1 MTANDFTGPTVFEC
15 YEEVAPHIPNIAA
28 ASDANRDS
36 LGFLPRSVF
45 EDFARRGGLFVLLTS
60 DASSRHFAGHLLF
73 QRQFPRASILQLYIA
88 PECRG
93 RGYARILCDRLA
105 EALTS
110 EGFLSIYAGVAE
122 DLVEANSR
130 WEALGFLV
138 QRVRPGGATT
148 GRTIVVRVRELP
160 SPQLFPPRDL
170 DPANPLGLKSPS
182 TEIPLFLIDLN
193 VLFDLGPRRQRNYE
207 AIALFKA
214 ERLNFC
220 RLAISDEL
228 LAELRSHS
236 SGRTDPILDLAS
248 TFTTFPV
255 STEGDDDTVLKQLS
269 AIVFGH
275 KSKLSK
281 NDNADLR
288 HLRTAIT
295 NNLAGL
301 ITNDQKVLDAAGE
314 IEKTFGIR
322 VLSSDTFLRTE
333 TTGQLSTAFEADQG
347 DLFLGEPLDSDTQD
361 LRTLLTRNGVGPAE
375 FTMGW
380 MQLRSDREV
389 ATASVVRRGSQI
401 LGYMIWPALRQNRT
415 TVVRAVLDEGAPDSR
430 VVAHALLTQ
439 CLDILA
445 GPGRLS
451 SIHLKAPRRQTTLRE
466 IALGLGF
473 CGDRDSPDL
482 IKLSLGSVVFGKS
495 WNDCRS
501 SLATFASLK
510 LDSEWPTF
518 RQIDQQ
524 LAFIAPN
531 GDRRHQPLEKL
542 ETFLSPALFCL
553 PGRSSVITPI
563 EYKYAQRL
571 LGHSRQSRLLPESS
585 SNLFTERHFISGRNP
600 YGYLT
605 RGTLVFFYESHP
617 PRGKGELI
625 ALARVRRSY
634 LKSAQSLETSDFA
647 RSVLTSETVAEIGS
661 SEMKTVTVFD
671 NLFPLPRPIPL
682 DRLQSLGCGR
692 PTDLITTRPI
702 NDTQLQ
708 TILAEAFQRAS

>member
-1 MTANDFTGPTVFEC
+1 MTENDLEAPIVVES
-15 YEEVAPHIPNIAA
+15 YEEIASNIQNIAA

-36 LGFLPRSVF
+36 LGFFPRSVF

-60 DASSRHFAGHLLF
+60 GASVPCFAGYLLF

-88 PECRG
+88 PEYRG
-93 RGYARILCDRLA
+93 RGYARVLCDRLA
-105 EALTS
+105 EVLTS

-122 DLVEANSR
+122 DLTEANSR
-130 WEALGFLV
+130 YEALGFLV

-193 VLFDLGPRRQRNYE
+193 VLFDLGPRRQRNDE

-228 LAELRSHS
+228 LAELRRHS
-236 SGRTDPILDLAS
+236 SGKTDAILDLAS

-255 STEGDDDTVLKQLS
+255 SAEGDDDTVLQQLS
-269 AIVFGH
+269 TVVFRQKGT
-275 KSKLSK
+275 LSK
-281 NDNADLR
+281 NDCADLR

-301 ITNDQKVLDAAGE
+301 ITNDQKVLEAAGE
-314 IEKTFGIR
+314 VEKAFGIQ

-333 TTGQLSTAFEADQG
+333 TAGELITAFEADQG
-347 DLFLGEPLDSDTQD
+347 SLFLGEPSDSDAQN
-361 LRTLLTRNGVGPAE
+361 LRVLLTKNGVAPAE

-380 MQLRSDREV
+380 MHSRSDREV
-389 ATASVVRRGSQI
+389 ATASVVRRRSQI
-401 LGYMIWPALRQNRT
+401 LGYMIWPALPQNRA
-415 TVVRAVLDEGAPDSR
+415 TVVRAVLDEGVPDSR
-430 VVAHALLTQ
+430 VVARALLMQ

-451 SIHLKAPRRQTTLRE
+451 SIHLKIPSRQTTLRE

-473 CGDRDSPDL
+473 CADRGSPDL
-482 IKLSLGSVVFGKS
+482 VKLSLGSVVFARNWS
-495 WNDCRS
+495 DCRS
-501 SLATFASLK
+501 SLAEFGELK

-524 LAFIAPN
+524 IAFIAPN
-531 GDRRHQPLEKL
+531 GDRQHQSLEKL
-542 ETFLSPALFCL
+542 ETYLSPALFCL
-553 PGRSSVITPI
+553 PCRPTVITPI
-563 EYKYAQRL
+563 RYRYAQRL
-571 LGHSRQSRLLPESS
+571 LGHSRQSTLLAESS
-585 SNLFTERHFISGRNP
+585 SNLFSERHFISGRNP
-600 YGYLT
+600 YRYLA
-605 RGTLVFFYESHP
+605 RGTLVLFYESHP
-617 PRGKGELI
+617 PRGKGEVI
-625 ALARVRRSY
+625 AIARVRRSY

-671 NLFPLPRPIPL
+671 NLFPLPHPIPL

-708 TILAEAFQRAS
+708 TILVEAFRRVT

>member
-1 MTANDFTGPTVFEC
+1 MTGNNLDTPTVVER
-15 YEEVAPHIPNIAA
+15 YEEVSPHLANIAA

-36 LGFLPRSVF
+36 LGFFPRSVF
-45 EDFARRGGLFVLLTS
+45 EDFARRGGLFALLTS
-60 DASSRHFAGHLLF
+60 SASGRTCAGHLLF

-93 RGYARILCDRLA
+93 RGYSRILSDRLA
-105 EALTS
+105 EVLTS

-122 DLVEANSR
+122 DLAEANTR
-130 WEALGFLV
+130 WEALGFPV

-170 DPANPLGLKSPS
+170 NPANPLGLKSPS

-193 VLFDLGPRRQRNYE
+193 VLFDLGPRRQRNDE

-228 LAELRSHS
+228 LTELRVHS

-248 TFTTFPV
+248 TFNTFPV
-255 STEGDDDTVLKQLS
+255 NTEDDDDPVLQQLS
-269 AIVFGH
+269 VIVFRY
-275 KSKLSK
+275 KSTLSR
-281 NDNADLR
+281 NDKSDLR

-314 IEKTFGIR
+314 LEKAFGIQI
-322 VLSSDTFLRTE
+322 LSSDTFLRTE
-333 TTGQLSTAFEADQG
+333 TTGQLSTAFEAAQG
-347 DLFLGEPLDSDTQD
+347 DLFLGEPSDSDARD
-361 LRTLLTRNGVGPAE
+361 LRALLTKNGIGPAE
-375 FTMGW
+375 LTMGW
-380 MQLRSDREV
+380 MQSRSDREV
-389 ATASVVRRGSQI
+389 ATASIVRRGSQI
-401 LGYMIWPALRQNRT
+401 LGYMIWPALRQNGT
-415 TVVRAVLDEGAPDSR
+415 AVVRAVLDEAAPDGR
-430 VVAHALLTQ
+430 EVARALLTQ

-451 SIHLKAPRRQTTLRE
+451 QIHLKLPRKQTTLRE

-473 CGDRDSPDL
+473 CADRDSPDL
-482 IKLSLGSVVFGKS
+482 VKLSLGSVVFAKN

-501 SLATFASLK
+501 SLAAFANLK

-524 LAFIAPN
+524 LAFITPTA
-531 GDRRHQPLEKL
+531 DRRHQPLEKL
-542 ETFLSPALFCL
+542 ETLLSPALFCL
-553 PGRSSVITPI
+553 PCRPAVITPI
-563 EYKYAQRL
+563 EYRYAQRL
-571 LGHSRQSRLLPESS
+571 LGHSIQSTLLPESS
-585 SNLFTERHFISGRNP
+585 SNLFNERHFISSRNP
-600 YGYLT
+600 YRYLT

-617 PRGKGELI
+617 PRGKGEVNAI
-625 ALARVRRSY
+625 ARVRRSY
-634 LKSAQSLETSDFA
+634 LKSAQSLEQSDFA
-647 RSVLTSETVAEIGS
+647 RSVLTSETISEIGR

-671 NLFPLPRPIPL
+671 NLFRLPHPIPL
-682 DRLQSLGCGR
+682 DRLQSLRCGR

-708 TILAEAFQRAS
+708 AILEEAFRRGS

>member
-1 MTANDFTGPTVFEC
+1 LTANDLKHPAVVESC
-15 YEEVAPHIPNIAA
+15 EEVTPHIPNIAA

-36 LGFLPRSVF
+36 LGFFPRSVF

-60 DASSRHFAGHLLF
+60 DASARNFAGYLLF
-73 QRQFPRASILQLYIA
+73 QRQFPRASVLQLYVA
-88 PECRG
+88 PEYRG
-93 RGYARILCDRLA
+93 CGYARILCERLVRS
-105 EALTS
+105 LTS
-110 EGFLSIYAGVAE
+110 EGFLSIYARVAE
-122 DLVEANSR
+122 DLAEANSR
-130 WEALGFLV
+130 WESLGFLV
-138 QRVRPGGATT
+138 QRVEPGGATT
-148 GRTIVVRVRELP
+148 RRTIVVRVRELP

-193 VLFDLGPRRQRNYE
+193 VLFDLGPRRQRNDE

-228 LAELRSHS
+228 LTELRSHS
-236 SGRTDPILDLAS
+236 FGKTDPMLDLAS

-255 STEGDDDTVLKQLS
+255 STEGDEDTVLQQLS
-269 AIVFGH
+269 ALVFRH
-275 KSKLSK
+275 KNTLSN
-281 NDNADLR
+281 NDKADLR

-295 NNLAGL
+295 NSLAGL
-301 ITNDQKVLDAAGE
+301 ITNDRKVLEAAGE
-314 IEKTFGIR
+314 VEKTFGIQ

-333 TTGQLSTAFEADQG
+333 TAGQLSTAFEADEG
-347 DLFLGEPLDSDTQD
+347 DLFLGEPSDSDAQD
-361 LRTLLTRNGVGPAE
+361 LRTLLTRNEVGPAE

-380 MQLRSDREV
+380 MQSRSDREV

-415 TVVRAVLDEGAPDSR
+415 KVVRAVLDEGAPDSR
-430 VVAHALLTQ
+430 TVARALLTQ
-439 CLDILA
+439 CLDILG
-445 GPGRLS
+445 GPGQPS
-451 SIHLKAPRRQTTLRE
+451 SIHLKVPGRQTTIRE

-473 CGDRDSPDL
+473 CADRTGPDL
-482 IKLSLGSVVFGKS
+482 VKLSLGSVVFAKN
-495 WNDCRS
+495 WNECRS
-501 SLATFASLK
+501 CLAAFGSLK

-531 GDRRHQPLEKL
+531 GDRQHQPLEKL
-542 ETFLSPALFCL
+542 ETLLSPALFCL
-553 PGRSSVITPI
+553 PHRPAVITPI

-571 LGHSRQSRLLPESS
+571 LRHSRQSTLLPESS
-585 SNLFTERHFISGRNP
+585 SNLFSERHFISGRNP
-600 YGYLT
+600 YRHLT
-605 RGTLVFFYESHP
+605 RGTLVLFYESHP
-617 PRGKGELI
+617 PRGKGEII
-625 ALARVRRSY
+625 AIARVRRSY

-671 NLFPLPRPIPL
+671 SLFPLPHPIPL
-682 DRLQSLGCGR
+682 ERLQSLGCGR

-708 TILAEAFQRAS
+708 AILAEAFRRVS